1 MVSNGLDVRPLTTN
15 SGVEIFGVNL
25 AEPYAPEVYADIR
38 AAMHRYGVVF
48 FRDQD
53 LSDAEYLA
61 FATKFGEPRVNP
73 LTPHVDGF
81 PAIAKLT
88 KEASHETSTGDMWH
102 ADHTFL
108 PAPMN
113 TFLRAIELPAFGGDT
128 LWANTRAAY
137 EHLPE
142 QLKDEIA
149 GLKALHS
156 HSFLIKDLAYAK
168 KHKQE
173 HGGGMSGDR
182 GGDMAAATSEM
193 IYHPVVREHP
203 ETGEQTLFVNP
214 GYTVKFEG
222 RSRDDSLE
230 LLNKLYDHCL
240 QPEFQCRFRWHPGS
254 IAMWDNSQ
262 TWHFAIND
270 YAGQRREMQRIVWQ

>member
-1 MVSNGLDVRPLTTN
+1 MPVELDIQPLTTHA
-15 SGVEIFGVNL
+15 GAEIFGVDL
-25 AEPYAPEVYADIR
+25 AASYEREVYAEIR

-48 FRDQD
+48 FREQT
-53 LSDAEYLA
+53 LTDAEYLA
-61 FATKFGEPRVNP
+61 FATRFGEPRVNP

-88 KEASHETSTGDMWH
+88 KEAWHETSTGDMWH

-108 PAPMN
+108 PSPMN
-113 TFLRAIELPAFGGDT
+113 TFLRAVEVPAVGGDT
-128 LWANTRAAY
+128 LWANTRVAY
-137 EHLPE
+137 EQLPE
-142 QLKDEIA
+142 QLKSDIA
-149 GLKALHS
+149 ELKALHS

-173 HGGGMSGDR
+173 HGVGKSD
-182 GGDMAAATSEM
+182 DMASATSEM
-193 IYHPVVREHP
+193 LYHPVVRKHP
-203 ETGEQTLFVNP
+203 ETGAQVLFVNP

-222 RSRDDSLE
+222 QSRAQSLD

-240 QPEFQCRFRWHPGS
+240 QPEFQCRFRWRPGS

-262 TWHFAIND
+262 TWHFAVND
-270 YAGQRREMQRIVWQ
+270 YAGHRREMHRIVWK